1 MTEVIELFPALRQ
14 LQRWLAGTAPCFQLW
29 IDRDVPTML
38 DALLRNFNTPD
49 RRVHLL
55 APTARAARQWQK
67 HVSGEVR
74 AIHDFLYS
82 SHEQIIFHE
91 ARRAHE
97 SGPRAFFSLGSRVW
111 NGQVYVVV
119 GASLIGDEESAD
131 DIAHFGSRHLLSD
144 LVRSAG
150 LTALGWNRRT
160 GIRILFV
167 DDPANLRPG
176 IGASEEYLRTK
187 FGIACEEYTMCD
199 AQRAEQTAVPRA
211 RVRMREGE
219 ASGMFRSARM
229 RSVSVEEGVERA
241 AHAAQHGESAMIITS
256 SEERAWEFTRAVR
269 QRRWGDAGCE
279 LRAGDLL
286 RVRSMLPGNQVSYA
300 DIVAAAAVDGPIAR
314 VRAAVRGG
322 APIDLLFREVTLRQR
337 DADAGVREVECVIL
351 ENLLNGPREH
361 LTALEMRALHA
372 HFEQLNHPLRRIEF
386 HRIFEMAMEH
396 AYRFDAL
403 PVRYGYASTCRAAQD
418 CEWDTVIADFRDDV
432 GRGEQAVRWAHTAMS
447 RARRELLMI
456 GRPGWEE

>member
-1 MTEVIELFPALRQ
+1 MTEVIELFPALQQ
-14 LQRWLAGTAPCFQLW
+14 LQRWLAGTTPCFQLW

-38 DALLRNFNTPD
+38 DALLRNFD
-49 RRVHLL
+49 VRGRSMHLIT
-55 APTARAARQWQK
+55 PTARAARQWK
-67 HVSGEVR
+67 ERIKCEVCSV
-74 AIHDFLYS
+74 HDFFYS
-82 SHEQIIFHE
+82 WSEQFIFHE
-91 ARRAHE
+91 TRDAHE
-97 SGPRAFFSLGSRVW
+97 SGPRAFLPLGSRTW
-111 NGQVYVVV
+111 NGQVYIIV
-119 GASLIGDEESAD
+119 GASMIGDEESAD
-131 DIAHFGSRHLLSD
+131 DIAHFGSRRLLSD
-144 LVRSAG
+144 IVRSAG

-160 GIRILFV
+160 GVRLLFV

-176 IGASEEYLRTK
+176 IGVSKEYLHTQ

-199 AQRAEQTAVPRA
+199 AQRAEQTAVQRA
-211 RVRMREGE
+211 CVRLREAE
-219 ASGMFRSARM
+219 ASGMFRSARV
-229 RSVSVEEGVERA
+229 RSISPEEGVERA
-241 AHAAQHGESAMIITS
+241 ANAAQHGESAMIITS

-269 QRRWGDAGCE
+269 QRRWGDADCE

-286 RVRSMLPGNQVSYA
+286 RVRSRLPANGVSHD
-300 DIVAAAAVDGPIAR
+300 DIVAAAAVGGSIVR
-314 VRAAVRGG
+314 VRAAVRGS
-322 APIDLLFREVTLRQR
+322 APVDLLFREVTLHRR
-337 DADAGVREVECVIL
+337 NGDAGVREVECVIL

-386 HRIFEMAMEH
+386 HRIFDTAMKH

-418 CEWDTVIADFRDDV
+418 GEWDTVIVDFRDDD

-456 GRPGWEE
+456 GRPRWEE